1 MPVEQTP
8 RTRMDAP
15 LPATPEPE
23 PEPQPAPNGIHHATT
38 WPYRTGRRAPEAIGA
53 NPLSNALCT
62 DMYQITMAYSFW
74 FNNRHDDEASYD
86 LFFRKNPFGGEYTV
100 FCGLEECVRLVSN
113 FGFTPEQIAYLRSVM
128 PECGDDFFDWLGKLD
143 CSGVRVYAL
152 QEGTVCFPRIPLLR
166 VEGPLAICQ
175 MLETPL
181 LNCVN
186 YPTLV
191 ATNAARLKVAAGEG
205 KGLLETG
212 LRRAQGPDGAVSGS
226 RYAFIGGFDGTSNV
240 QAGMMFSILPKGAH
254 AHSYVMSYSGLEELQ
269 VPDGRTIST
278 RSGETADIVA
288 ESLAWQGKLGSR
300 CGLAPGH
307 QGELAAFCAYARA
320 NPTSF
325 LALVD
330 SYDTLKSGLV
340 NFLAV
345 SLALHAAGYAP
356 VGIALD
362 SGDLAYQSKE
372 ARRIFRQVADA
383 FEIPSLREL
392 RIVASNGISVN
403 TLESLRQQ
411 NHEIDIF
418 CIGTNLVTCEGQ
430 PALGAVYKLCE
441 IEGKPRIK
449 ISMDVVKM
457 TVPGRKSAYR
467 LYNRANEPAIDLLC
481 QVGQAPRVGEQ
492 TLCKHPFDDVKRC
505 YITPSKV
512 VPLHT
517 MVWGPEN
524 EDSGKPS
531 SIRID
536 FPTIEEIRQHAMRDL
551 QTMRP
556 DHRRILNPTPY
567 KVSVTNELHLHL
579 HELWQGHVP
588 ISDLS

>member
-1 MPVEQTP
+1 MPWLEALVELVAVRAAQRLPFEKAKEAMPVEQTP

-23 PEPQPAPNGIHHATT
+23 PEPAPNGIHHATT
-38 WPYRTGRRAPEAIGA
+38 SPYRTGRRAPEAIGA

-345 SLALHAAGYAP
+345 SLALHAR
-356 VGIALD
+356 LRTRRHR
-362 SGDLAYQSKE
+362 
-372 ARRIFRQVADA
+372 ARLGR
-383 FEIPSLREL
+383 S
-392 RIVASNGISVN
+392 GISVERGAPD
-403 TLESLRQQ
+403 LPAGGGRVRDPLAAGAADRGLQR
-411 NHEIDIF
+411 H
-418 CIGTNLVTCEGQ
+418 LGQ
-430 PALGAVYKLCE
+430 H
-441 IEGKPRIK
+441 
-449 ISMDVVKM
+449 
-457 TVPGRKSAYR
+457 
-467 LYNRANEPAIDLLC
+467 
-481 QVGQAPRVGEQ
+481 PRVAAPAE
-492 TLCKHPFDDVKRC
+492 P
-505 YITPSKV
+505 
-512 VPLHT
+512 
-517 MVWGPEN
+517 
-524 EDSGKPS
+524 
-531 SIRID
+531 
-536 FPTIEEIRQHAMRDL
+536 RD
-551 QTMRP
+551 
-556 DHRRILNPTPY
+556 
-567 KVSVTNELHLHL
+567 
-579 HELWQGHVP
+579 
-588 ISDLS
+588 